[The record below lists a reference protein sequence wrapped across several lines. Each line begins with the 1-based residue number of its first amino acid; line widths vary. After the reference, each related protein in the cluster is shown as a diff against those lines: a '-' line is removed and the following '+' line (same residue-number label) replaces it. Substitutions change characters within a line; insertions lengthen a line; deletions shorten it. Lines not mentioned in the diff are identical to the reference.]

1 MSFEFKAFLFE
12 NLEAAG
18 SIAGYVSISII
29 GFALFTLYAK
39 KKHKNFESQ
48 LGPKW
53 AQPVVGAFLGA
64 IPGCGATIVV
74 ASLYKQKKIS
84 FGGLLATFISTLGE
98 GSFVLLGASAEADVV
113 ANVKAYAIITIFG
126 LISGIIFG
134 YISDTIGFRDNFKRS
149 DKVLNK
155 EGQNKS
161 RTFSMNIEFV
171 EKLRLY
177 IVLIITIFLAP
188 ASIMALWGGSIES
201 IAEIVYWFSIIF
213 TVSCIIFYLLEKFLF
228 ANHDCIGDYNNIRST
243 VSHATLDVSMV
254 VTYVFIGLFVANFFI
269 DVVVG
274 SETFNSWM
282 MSSTNL
288 VIFIAAVIGVLPGCG
303 GMISVAVAFI
313 VIPNF
318 PISALI
324 AAGIAT
330 SGDGLFPL
338 LADNKEDGLIVSIV
352 SFFVALLVGFSS
364 LLLGL

>member
-1 MSFEFKAFLFE
+1 MNFEFKAFLFE

-39 KKHKNFESQ
+39 KRHKSFESQ

-53 AQPVVGAFLGA
+53 AQPIVGAFLGA

-74 ASLYKQKKIS
+74 ASLYKQKKIT

-113 ANVKAYAIITIFG
+113 GNIKAYAIVTIFG
-126 LISGIIFG
+126 IISGIVFG
-134 YISDTIGFRDNFKRS
+134 LISDTIGFRTKHKRS
-149 DKVLNK
+149 VKVLNK
-155 EGQNKS
+155 EGQNKLS
-161 RTFSMNIEFV
+161 SFSLNIQFV
-171 EKLRLY
+171 EKLRFY
-177 IVLIITIFLAP
+177 IILIITIFLAP
-188 ASIMALWGGSIES
+188 VSIMALWGGSIES

-213 TVSCIIFYLLEKFLF
+213 TICCIVFYLLEKFLF
-228 ANHDCIGDYNNIRST
+228 PNHDCIGDYNNIRST
-243 VSHATLDVSMV
+243 ISHATLDVSMV
-254 VTYVFIGLFVANFFI
+254 VTYVFIGLFVANFVI

-274 SETFNSWM
+274 SETFDSWM

-288 VIFIAAVIGVLPGCG
+288 VIFIAAIIGVLPGCG

-338 LADNKEDGLIVSIV
+338 LADNKEDGLIVSIA
-352 SFFVALLVGFSS
+352 SFFIALMVGFSS
-364 LLLGL
+364 LLLGF

>member
-1 MSFEFKAFLFE
+1 MNFEFKAFLFE

-39 KKHKNFESQ
+39 KRHKNFESQ

-53 AQPVVGAFLGA
+53 AQPIVGAFLGA

-74 ASLYKQKKIS
+74 ASLYKQKKIT

-113 ANVKAYAIITIFG
+113 GNIKAYAIVTIFG
-126 LISGIIFG
+126 IISGIVFG
-134 YISDTIGFRDNFKRS
+134 LISDTIGFRTKHKRS
-149 DKVLNK
+149 VKVSNK
-155 EGQNKS
+155 EGQNKLS
-161 RTFSMNIEFV
+161 SFSLNIQFV
-171 EKLRLY
+171 EKLRFYL
-177 IVLIITIFLAP
+177 ILIITIFLAP
-188 ASIMALWGGSIES
+188 VSIMALWGGSIES
-201 IAEIVYWFSIIF
+201 IAEIVYWFTIIF
-213 TVSCIIFYLLEKFLF
+213 TICCIVFYLLEKFLF
-228 ANHDCIGDYNNIRST
+228 PNHDCIGDYNNIRST
-243 VSHATLDVSMV
+243 ISHATLDVSMV
-254 VTYVFIGLFVANFFI
+254 VTYVFIGLFVANFVI

-274 SETFNSWM
+274 SETFDSWM

-288 VIFIAAVIGVLPGCG
+288 VIFIAAIIGVLPGCG

-338 LADNKEDGLIVSIV
+338 LADNKEDGLIVSIA
-352 SFFVALLVGFSS
+352 SFFIALLVGFSS
-364 LLLGL
+364 MLLGF